1 MNIWIAL
8 ITAILMLAGNAFFV
22 GAEFGL
28 ISARR
33 TKIELQAAKGSLSA
47 KITLNAMENVAL
59 MLAGA
64 QLGVTVCSLIFGAVA
79 EPFVEHLLEQ
89 PFLNLGITDVMV
101 TPVALTVTLL
111 VMTYLHVVIGE
122 MVPKNLALTAPSK
135 IALILIPP
143 LVVLVNIFKP
153 ILNALN
159 SITGSIL
166 KLAGF
171 RPRHEMTSSFSRDEV
186 AGFVKESL
194 REGLLSSK
202 EEQLLS
208 CSLNFDD
215 ATIKSVI
222 IPMNSVVV
230 TSQNPTAAEIEKLT
244 TETGFSRFPVIGK
257 YNQIRGY
264 IHLKDI
270 LRMSDNEYNK
280 PIPSSLVRP
289 MASVKISSTL
299 RDALAVMQQTGA
311 HLAKVTEGKSV
322 IGVIALEDV
331 IEELVGE
338 IRDDTRKHNV
348 K

>member
-1 MNIWIAL
+1 MNIWVAL
-8 ITAILMLAGNAFFV
+8 ITAILTLAGNAFFV

-33 TKIELQAAKGSLSA
+33 TQIELEAVKGSLSA
-47 KITLNAMENVAL
+47 KITLGAMENVAL

-64 QLGVTVCSLIFGAVA
+64 QFGVTICSLIFGAVS
-79 EPFVEHLLEQ
+79 EPFVTHLLQQ
-89 PFLNLGITDVMV
+89 PFHNLGLSEVLVVPIALLITLIM
-101 TPVALTVTLL
+101 
-111 VMTYLHVVIGE
+111 MTYLHVVIGE

-153 ILNALN
+153 IIIALN
-159 SITGSIL
+159 TITGVIL
-166 KLAGF
+166 KLTGF
-171 RPRHEMTSSFSRDEV
+171 KPKHEITSSFNRDEV

-222 IPMNSVVV
+222 IPMNSVVA
-230 TSQNPTAAEIEKLT
+230 TTQNPTAAEIEKLT

-270 LRMSDNEYNK
+270 LRLPEAEYNK
-280 PIPSSLVRP
+280 HLPSSLFRP

-299 RDALAVMQQTGA
+299 RNALAVMQQTGA
-311 HLAKVTEGKSV
+311 HLAKVTDNKSV

-331 IEELVGE
+331 IEELIGE
-338 IRDDTRKHNV
+338 IRDDTRKHSI
-348 K
+348 